1 MPLRWY
7 PRGTNTEMTGNKPK
21 HEPAEAAEITLF
33 RDGAAGC
40 GEGLK

>member
-1 MPLRWY
+1 MPLRWSQ
-7 PRGTNTEMTGNKPK
+7 RGTNKEMTGNKPK
-21 HEPAEAAEITLF
+21 LEPAEAAEITLF